1 MKLEFDINF
10 FDFPCVKTEVCH
22 VQKDSDKQDFHILLS
37 HKSMQGDVDSREYTY
52 SFHFDEKIDQK
63 DLVQYLH
70 NKLMGITI
78 WDADTKFLYGYVKVP
93 LADVMR

>member
-1 MKLEFDINF
+1 
-10 FDFPCVKTEVCH
+10 
-22 VQKDSDKQDFHILLS
+22 
-37 HKSMQGDVDSREYTY
+37 MQGDVDSREYTY
-52 SFHFDEKIDQK
+52 SFQFDEKIDQK

-70 NKLMGITI
+70 NKLMGIAI